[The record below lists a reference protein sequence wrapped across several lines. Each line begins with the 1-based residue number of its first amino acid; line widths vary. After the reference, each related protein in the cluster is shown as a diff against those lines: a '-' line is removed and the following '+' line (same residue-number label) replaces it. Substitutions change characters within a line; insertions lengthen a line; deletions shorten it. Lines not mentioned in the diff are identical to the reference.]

1 MKLEPKSRQRDPP
14 SSYIVRPQYDAY
26 VPLRPP
32 SWLLSINDLWQMFQI
47 FLIFFFSI
55 HEFLSSQIPLSL
67 DMIHGN
73 GVQGVPLIIMIK
85 KDLEAG
91 EQQTQLRTV
100 ISLDSVLSEKVTKE
114 W

>member
-1 MKLEPKSRQRDPP
+1 
-14 SSYIVRPQYDAY
+14 
-26 VPLRPP
+26 
-32 SWLLSINDLWQMFQI
+32 
-47 FLIFFFSI
+47 
-55 HEFLSSQIPLSL
+55 
-67 DMIHGN
+67 MIHGN

-114 W
+114 